1 MALMKVK
8 LFLADHAT
16 ESYKPF
22 VLTAMY
28 QLYWFYKV
36 LQKTW
41 FHPVAK
47 GLWIRQYKSN
57 KIWRSRLMFSGG
69 LADFPLLN

>member
-1 MALMKVK
+1 MENGFNESKT

-36 LQKTW
+36 LQKT
-41 FHPVAK
+41 
-47 GLWIRQYKSN
+47 
-57 KIWRSRLMFSGG
+57 
-69 LADFPLLN
+69 

>member
-8 LFLADHAT
+8 LFLADHAK

-22 VLTAMY
+22 VLTAMC

-36 LQKTW
+36 LQKT
-41 FHPVAK
+41 
-47 GLWIRQYKSN
+47 
-57 KIWRSRLMFSGG
+57 
-69 LADFPLLN
+69 